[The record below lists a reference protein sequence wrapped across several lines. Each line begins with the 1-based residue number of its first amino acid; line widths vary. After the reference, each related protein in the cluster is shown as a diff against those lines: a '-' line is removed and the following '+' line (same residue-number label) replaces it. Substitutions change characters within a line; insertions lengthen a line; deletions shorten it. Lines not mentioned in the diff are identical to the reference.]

1 MVWLLLCSCCSG
13 CAATGVAL
21 LQCCC
26 CCLLAIALQQ
36 WQSNERPTRCGFL
49 IDDFCGELVSLQTL
63 GRRNAAAPAVFF
75 RCILSRNG
83 AWLASWLLSTK
94 APCSCHLCQLAQ
106 CSGANCAPQLL
117 VASVSY
123 VDTPLVEL
131 HVESSVLAT
140 ETAAASTAQ
149 QRRTSGAA
157 HCNIGASVALIAARA
172 SESRER
178 LACARNS

>member
-1 MVWLLLCSCCSG
+1 MCSCCSG

-75 RCILSRNG
+75 RCILEPKWRV
-83 AWLASWLLSTK
+83 ACVLAALH
-94 APCSCHLCQLAQ
+94 APVICVQLAQ

>member
-1 MVWLLLCSCCSG
+1 MWLLLCSCCSG

-49 IDDFCGELVSLQTL
+49 IDDLELVSLQTL

-83 AWLASWLLSTK
+83 AWLASWLPLDQ
-94 APCSCHLCQLAQ
+94 APVICVQLAQ

-140 ETAAASTAQ
+140 ETASTAQ

>member
-1 MVWLLLCSCCSG
+1 M
-13 CAATGVAL
+13 
-21 LQCCC
+21 
-26 CCLLAIALQQ
+26 
-36 WQSNERPTRCGFL
+36 
-49 IDDFCGELVSLQTL
+49 SLQTL
-63 GRRNAAAPAVFF
+63 GTNAAAPASLHAS
-75 RCILSRNG
+75 LSRNG
-83 AWLASWLLSTK
+83 AWLTQGLASDQ
-94 APCSCHLCQLAQ
+94 APVICVQLAQ

-140 ETAAASTAQ
+140 ETAS
-149 QRRTSGAA
+149 AA

>member
-1 MVWLLLCSCCSG
+1 MAHGL
-13 CAATGVAL
+13 
-21 LQCCC
+21 
-26 CCLLAIALQQ
+26 
-36 WQSNERPTRCGFL
+36 R
-49 IDDFCGELVSLQTL
+49 L
-63 GRRNAAAPAVFF
+63 GLPLDQAPVI
-75 RCILSRNG
+75 CV
-83 AWLASWLLSTK
+83 
-94 APCSCHLCQLAQ
+94 QLAQ

-140 ETAAASTAQ
+140 ETAS
-149 QRRTSGAA
+149 AA

>member
-1 MVWLLLCSCCSG
+1 MWLLLCSCCSG

-83 AWLASWLLSTK
+83 AWLASWLPSTK
-94 APCSCHLCQLAQ
+94 LHAPVICVQLAQ

-157 HCNIGASVALIAARA
+157 HCNIGAKLALIAARA

>member
-1 MVWLLLCSCCSG
+1 MWLLLCSCCSG

-49 IDDFCGELVSLQTL
+49 IDDLELVSLQTL

>member
-49 IDDFCGELVSLQTL
+49 IDDLELVSLQTL

-83 AWLASWLLSTK
+83 AWLASWLPLDQ
-94 APCSCHLCQLAQ
+94 APVICVQLAQ

-140 ETAAASTAQ
+140 ETASTAQ